1 MLYARTA
8 ARAVPTVHKTN
19 AQPVGGIRNDPD
31 KVEFRQKQRRE
42 QGLAYRLG
50 CASAYFRMQRS
61 PPETRTR
68 ALHVH
73 KIRFVPCEILRL
85 CLRMTGLYEP
95 VGAIHESP
103 AWGLTFAQVQKGIRE
118 NLCRLKILKRSCL

>member
-1 MLYARTA
+1 MRNTFEQAKIRIVCTDSEPGLSLRYTKQTR
-8 ARAVPTVHKTN
+8 N
-19 AQPVGGIRNDPD
+19 PVWGIRNNPSE
-31 KVEFRQKQRRE
+31 VEFRKKQRRE

-73 KIRFVPCEILRL
+73 KIRFVPWEILRT
-85 CLRMTGLYEP
+85 LRMTGLYRPAIARRMACRALRLHFP
-95 VGAIHESP
+95 VKFS
-103 AWGLTFAQVQKGIRE
+103 
-118 NLCRLKILKRSCL
+118 IL